1 MVNIQDMQC
10 GKMSV
15 EPSPQIKEKT
25 SKVSSRNSVRSRPRK
40 LISLN
45 QINGKMQVKCW
56 EITTQLPGESLM
68 RNIGEYASEENE
80 SFLSQ
85 ILMEEEHPKYYFTQS
100 KKEGQGT
107 TGDTSKSSRET
118 SNICL
123 NDQGG
128 SRMDVTK
135 GVTATLRAK
144 SNHPPLVFDNHGRDA
159 RIKGPVDV
167 AQTVVSLYGTG
178 GN

>member
-45 QINGKMQVKCW
+45 QINGKMQEKCW

-68 RNIGEYASEENE
+68 RNIGEYPSEENE

-85 ILMEEEHPKYYFTQS
+85 ILMDKVPPKYYLSQRACRGKIGRAS
-100 KKEGQGT
+100 CREGGERR
-107 TGDTSKSSRET
+107 S
-118 SNICL
+118 
-123 NDQGG
+123 
-128 SRMDVTK
+128 
-135 GVTATLRAK
+135 
-144 SNHPPLVFDNHGRDA
+144 
-159 RIKGPVDV
+159 V
-167 AQTVVSLYGTG
+167 A
-178 GN
+178 

>member
-1 MVNIQDMQC
+1 MQRH
-10 GKMSV
+10 
-15 EPSPQIKEKT
+15 IKQK
-25 SKVSSRNSVRSRPRK
+25 
-40 LISLN
+40 
-45 QINGKMQVKCW
+45 
-56 EITTQLPGESLM
+56 
-68 RNIGEYASEENE
+68 
-80 SFLSQ
+80 
-85 ILMEEEHPKYYFTQS
+85 
-100 KKEGQGT
+100 KKEEKGT
-107 TGDTSKSSRET
+107 TGNTSKSAKET

-123 NDQGG
+123 NAQGC

-178 GN
+178 GNNQPFVLEKPRTFDIRLTSEGTVNVRANIYESDVSRTIDTSGNRSEEHTSELQSRGHLVCRL

>member
-45 QINGKMQVKCW
+45 RINGKTQEKCW
-56 EITTQLPGESLM
+56 EITTQLPGESLTTQLPGESLM
-68 RNIGEYASEENE
+68 HNIGEYPSEENE

-85 ILMEEEHPKYYFTQS
+85 ILMEEVHPKYYLSQRAC
-100 KKEGQGT
+100 EGIL
-107 TGDTSKSSRET
+107 R
-118 SNICL
+118 
-123 NDQGG
+123 
-128 SRMDVTK
+128 
-135 GVTATLRAK
+135 RAK
-144 SNHPPLVFDNHGRDA
+144 QRGKELPEILQKVLEKQAISA
-159 RIKGPVDV
+159 
-167 AQTVVSLYGTG
+167 
-178 GN
+178 